1 VERYDIAAMD
11 TRTCYACRFGL
22 DDSDNFCRRCGVAAD
37 RAPLPVVRESAVPA
51 VWHAQVSPVVKGA
64 AVMAAGTIGQFVFR
78 RVVSNVLGGGTRRK
92 GRAIKIGG
100 GERDD
105 MVDEAQII
113 TETVML
119 RRVRVRRQ
127 A

>member
-1 VERYDIAAMD
+1 MD
-11 TRTCYACRFGL
+11 TRTCHACRFGL

-37 RAPLPVVRESAVPA
+37 HAPLPVVRESAIPA

-78 RVVSNVLGGGTRRK
+78 RVVSNVLSGSNRRK
-92 GRAIKIGG
+92 ARATKIGSRD
-100 GERDD
+100 RDD

-113 TETVML
+113 TETVTL
-119 RRVRVRRQ
+119 RRVRIRRQ